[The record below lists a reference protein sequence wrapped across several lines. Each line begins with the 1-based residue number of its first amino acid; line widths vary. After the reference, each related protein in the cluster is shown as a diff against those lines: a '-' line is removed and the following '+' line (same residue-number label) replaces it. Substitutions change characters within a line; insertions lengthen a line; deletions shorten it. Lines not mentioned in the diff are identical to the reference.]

1 VSKLSTQLAQLE
13 RQQNE
18 DEARKSRERQ
28 AREAVE
34 AGRRETISLRRFRGE
49 LIEEPQA
56 KRGEREK
63 PAMVRDGWDLAR
75 ADLAKKGHRSCVAA
89 GDRYAELYRTAWG
102 SGMKCNSEPMIRGT
116 ASNEND
122 PRDLIARRH
131 LANLNR
137 MGLANLKAFTDIVE
151 NVCGKG
157 SHLLAIAGDK
167 NGIAVLKERLIGAL
181 SLAAVYWGME

>member
-1 VSKLSTQLAQLE
+1 VRNTASYLASIE
-13 RQQNE
+13 RQQNIK
-18 DEARKSRERQ
+18 EARESRERQ
-28 AREAVE
+28 ERDAVG
-34 AGRRETISLRRFRGE
+34 AGRRETITLRRFRGE
-49 LIEEPQA
+49 HIEEPQA

-63 PAMVRDGWDLAR
+63 PAIVRDGWDLAR
-75 ADLAKKGHRSCVAA
+75 ADFARKGHRAVVQA

-122 PRDLIARRH
+122 PKDLVARRH
-131 LANLNR
+131 IANLNR
-137 MGLANLKAFTDIVE
+137 NGLAGLKSFMDIVE
-151 NVCGKG
+151 QVCGKG

-167 NGIAVLKERLIGAL
+167 NGIAVLKERLHGAL

>member
-1 VSKLSTQLAQLE
+1 MKNTAAYLATIE

-18 DEARKSRERQ
+18 DEARKNRERIE
-28 AREAVE
+28 REAVDK
-34 AGRRETISLRRFRGE
+34 GRRETITLRRFRGE
-49 LIEEPQA
+49 HIEEPQA

-63 PAMVRDGWDLAR
+63 PAIIRDGWDLAR
-75 ADLAKKGHRSCVAA
+75 ADLAKKGFRSCVAA
-89 GDRYAELYRTAWG
+89 GDKYAELYRTAWG
-102 SGMKCNSEPMIRGT
+102 SQMKCNSEPIIRGT
-116 ASNEND
+116 ASNQND
-122 PRDLIARRH
+122 PKDLLARRS

-137 MGLANLKAFTDIVE
+137 DGLSGLKSFTDIIE
-151 NVCGKG
+151 QVCGKG